1 MKKILALLAAL
12 VFVFALAGC
21 GEYTPPENPPGGN
34 KPPVVDPDPGGDPNP
49 GGDEET
55 PFTVTLTYNSLGFD
69 PGSGVQALWYEIGGN
84 GIYRSAFDENGVA
97 KCEGL
102 DGDYRVTLSAIP
114 DGFTYDPN
122 DEKHI
127 ATNEN
132 KDISI
137 PLYRLTPTTG
147 GGTHIYYDIITLN
160 TIGAYRATLTSR
172 DQVIYYQYAPQVSGE
187 YSMTSI
193 IDITANVINPI
204 LDIYNGNTQ
213 FKVFSETRDGG
224 GYSNTFT
231 KNFQWQMLIDQKYIG
246 GIFAFAIRAD
256 ALSDD
261 AFPVNIDFILDKD
274 GEYRV
279 EEKTYTPVPVTEEFI
294 SVPNPASGMTFNYA
308 AALNPVGNRFL
319 LDASCF
325 KLYPKADGGDGYYH
339 FYDED
344 TKEYGARL
352 YVKISSGS
360 AVMDAFTNPLVN
372 KRVKGKDYN
381 AMIEAYAAHCNSTG
395 VYPVTEEIKIFL
407 EDYANAQQLFRDGDG
422 WAETEARYD
431 STLVNQWLFP
441 CGFYTTGGA
450 YRPTGGGTIT
460 DLIYS

>member
-34 KPPVVDPDPGGDPNP
+34 KPPVVDPDPGGDDPDP
-49 GGDEET
+49 GGDEEV
-55 PFTVTLTYNSLGFD
+55 PFTVTLVYNGFGYD

-84 GIYRSAFDENGVA
+84 GIYRSAFDGDGVA

-122 DEKHI
+122 DVKHI
-127 ATNEN
+127 ATNEE
-132 KDISI
+132 KDVII
-137 PLYRLTPTTG
+137 RLFRLTPTTG
-147 GGTHIYYDIITLN
+147 GGTHIYNDIITLN

-172 DQVIYYQYAPQVSGE
+172 DQVVYYQYAPQVSGE

-204 LDIYNGNTQ
+204 LDIYNGSTQ
-213 FKVFSETRDGG
+213 FKIFRETRDGG

-231 KNFQWQMLIDQKYIG
+231 KNFNWQMLIDRKYIG

-261 AFPVNIDFILDKD
+261 AFPVNIDFILQKDK
-274 GEYRV
+274 EYT
-279 EEKTYTPVPVTEEFI
+279 EEQTRYTPVPVTEEFI
-294 SVPNPASGMTFNYA
+294 SVPDPESGMTFNYA
-308 AALNPVGNRFL
+308 AVLNQVGNRYL
-319 LDASCF
+319 LDGSYF
-325 KLYPKADGGDGYYH
+325 KLYPKSEGGDGYYH

-344 TKEYGARL
+344 SGYGERL

-360 AVMDAFTNPLVN
+360 AVMDAFTNPLVS
-372 KRVKGKDYN
+372 KFAKGKDYN
-381 AMIEAYAAHCNSTG
+381 AMIAAYAENCNSTG
-395 VYPVTEEIKIFL
+395 VYPVTEEIKGFL
-407 EDYANAQQLFRDGDG
+407 TDYANAQQLFRDGDG

-431 STLVNQWLFP
+431 STLENQWLFP

-450 YRPTGGGTIT
+450 YGRGGTIT
-460 DLIYS
+460 DLNYS

>member
-21 GEYTPPENPPGGN
+21 GEYTPPENPPGGD
-34 KPPVVDPDPGGDPNP
+34 KPPVVDPDPGGDDPNP
-49 GGDEET
+49 GGDEEE
-55 PFTVTLTYNSLGFD
+55 PFTVTLTYNNLGYD

-84 GIYRSAFDENGVA
+84 GIYRAPFDENGVA

-122 DEKHI
+122 DEEHI

-137 PLYRLTPTTG
+137 LLYRLTPTTG

-172 DQVIYYQYAPQVSGE
+172 EQVIYYQYAPQVSGD
-187 YSMTSI
+187 YSMTSM

-204 LDIYNGNTQ
+204 LDIYNGNSQ
-213 FKVFSETRDGG
+213 HKVFSETRDGG
-224 GYSNTFT
+224 GCSNTFT
-231 KNFQWQMLIDQKYIG
+231 KNFRWQMLIDRKYIG

-274 GEYRV
+274 GEFT
-279 EEKTYTPVPVTEEFI
+279 EPATEYTPVPVTEEFI
-294 SVPNPASGMTFNYA
+294 TVPASASGMTFNYA
-308 AALNPVGNRFL
+308 AALNPVGNRYL
-319 LDASCF
+319 LDGSYF
-325 KLYPKADGGDGYYH
+325 KLYPKSEGGDGYYH
-339 FYDED
+339 FYDKD
-344 TKEYGARL
+344 TEEYGARL
-352 YVKISSGS
+352 YVKIDAAS
-360 AVMDAFTNPLVN
+360 AVMDAFTNSLVN
-372 KRVKGKDYN
+372 KRVSGKDYN
-381 AMIEAYAAHCNSTG
+381 AMIEAYAANCNNNG
-395 VYPVTEEIKIFL
+395 VYPVTEEIKGFL
-407 EDYANAQQLFRDGDG
+407 MDYANANRLFNDGDG
-422 WAETEARYD
+422 WAETTARYD
-431 STLVNQWLFP
+431 STLENQWLFP
-441 CGFYTTGGA
+441 CGFYTAGGA
-450 YRPTGGGTIT
+450 YGRGEIT